1 MGRPAKKQADAEQ
14 KPAPLAGEETKVAA
28 ETTASRPPAPAGTGE
43 PADRIEIRLDAGG
56 HVMPLRPENREKLR
70 RALEA
75 SPDLFGDDYKPLAA
89 KFVDEA
95 LAGRMLDAVAAVQ
108 SFAFSKTAKV
118 PYDKAADVLRFDGE
132 EKKALA
138 PPACVLLNQ
147 YAGAWLARHGALL
160 EFSVKFAAIEA
171 SKFDKA
177 ITIARAQQKE
187 QPKQS
192 TPQTG
197 AKA

>member
-1 MGRPAKKQADAEQ
+1 MKMGRPPKKTAQPAEQ
-14 KPAPLAGEETKVAA
+14 SVSLAA
-28 ETTASRPPAPAGTGE
+28 ETAPPASPAPAGTGE
-43 PADRIEIRLDAGG
+43 PADRIEIRLDSGG

-75 SPDLFGDDYKPLAA
+75 SPDLFGDDYKPVAA

-177 ITIARAQQKE
+177 IAVARAQ
-187 QPKQS
+187 KQNAPAS
-192 TPQTG
+192 
-197 AKA
+197 AKKDGDQ